1 MHKSLRLL
9 FCTPGSMYCLGTTYL
24 HKAVCSW
31 ACSACPCSAS
41 HCLNHSLYTGWVC
54 RVAVLNDFEACG
66 YGVPV
71 LKESDVLVLNDVPA
85 RQQVYADLACLHPVL
100 KAVQRQ

>member
-1 MHKSLRLL
+1 M
-9 FCTPGSMYCLGTTYL
+9 
-24 HKAVCSW
+24 
-31 ACSACPCSAS
+31 
-41 HCLNHSLYTGWVC
+41 
-54 RVAVLNDFEACG
+54 LNDFEACG